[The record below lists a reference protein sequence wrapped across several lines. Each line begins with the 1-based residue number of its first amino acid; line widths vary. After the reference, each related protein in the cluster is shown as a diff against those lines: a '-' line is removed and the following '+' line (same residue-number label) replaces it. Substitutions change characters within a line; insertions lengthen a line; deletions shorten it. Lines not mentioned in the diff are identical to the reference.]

1 MMYKCAPDITKWQ
14 LEKLMTTIR
23 EKYGHIAKEL
33 VQNSM
38 QSGSVDPDAIY
49 QEANKSN
56 RSILNKIVQDLLLPG
71 SEIRNFGELTKLYNL
86 AQEGKSC
93 LILME
98 HYSNFDLPNLYYLL
112 ETRHSIGEEI
122 GDSIIA
128 MAGMKLNVESDFV
141 RAFTEAYTRIV
152 IYPSR
157 SLTPLMG
164 TQKYE
169 EEKTKARK
177 LNMAALHEMVRAKH
191 SGKIILLFPSGTRY
205 RPGSE
210 DTRRGLAEVDSYI
223 KGFDY
228 VLPIAIAGNTLRVNT
243 KGSMSEDFVHPDCMV
258 FQPGNVR
265 EAKPW
270 RAEIRKDAPEGE
282 NPKQFMADR
291 VMEELAQLHGD
302 AERYRISQLPSDFME
317 E

>member
-1 MMYKCAPDITKWQ
+1 MN
-14 LEKLMTTIR
+14 TIK

-33 VQNSM
+33 IQNSI
-38 QSGSVDPDAIY
+38 QTGHVDPDAIY

-56 RSILNKIVQDLLLPG
+56 RAILNKIVQDLLLPG
-71 SEIRNFGELTKLYNL
+71 SDIRNFAELLKLHNL

-112 ETRHSIGEEI
+112 ENKHSNGEDI

-128 MAGMKLNVESDFV
+128 MAGMKLNVESEFV

-164 TQKYE
+164 TAKYE

-205 RPGSE
+205 RPGNE

-228 VLPIAIAGNTLRVNT
+228 VLPIAIAGNTLRVNA

-258 FQPGNVR
+258 FQAGDVR

-270 RAEIRKDAPEGE
+270 RAEIRKEAPQGE

-291 VMEELAQLHGD
+291 VMEELAELHTQ
-302 AERYRISQLPSDFME
+302 AQVYRKEQLPADYRE
-317 E
+317 D